1 MNHHFQKYVKK
12 KINKK
17 YNKYT
22 RPYLQIYILTFNDSF
37 DKVVIID
44 NVKTKKKVIIKIK
57 NIFFLYFTFFLLSTM
72 VRT

>member
-12 KINKK
+12 KINNK

-22 RPYLQIYILTFNDSF
+22 RPYLKIYILTFNDSF